1 MKARGWHQPLD
12 FGDAEGLV
20 RIFEEASPEDLT
32 SELVKRLGR
41 KTQED
46 DLYLAAARA
55 AVRSTRMEGLGGGRV
70 PHGLFILR
78 SHRELGARL
87 TPDLRPYPLAA
98 ASRRIHAEMRDPHFG
113 PSLLLEFAPHAEGSK
128 EEILFSYL
136 EAVRFGN
143 TDLADHIFSWLFRN
157 ISAEEIADLLW
168 TGGLEGV
175 CLGSFKLTGAIESYH
190 LLQALGWEH
199 GAVLLRGVVRHQAH
213 RLAGPNPFEVC
224 RDRIASEGLLEKA
237 HRRLPGERGRGENDP
252 GGVWRTAIQWA
263 SSSPEARSDLA
274 VRLLCGEWSLED
286 YWEAVS
292 IGSALLFLGAVAS
305 GHPAARSAQ
314 MAIAVHGLRGLVRY
328 GNLAQKVMASLLVGR
343 TPEFR
348 GCDPSWAQVGV
359 RRLEEGLRASGR
371 APDQLGQALEGWH
384 AEDALAC
391 VAATSAD
398 LNGAAG
404 LIPVLDHRLAFL
416 HGLEGLGPTFHLA
429 QCEAFQ
435 AGRSPHRWVHLA
447 CSAWLFTVWPDRGLL
462 DEPRLAELA
471 DRRRKSLA
479 KERRGR

>member
-20 RIFEEASPEDLT
+20 RIFEEASPEELA
-32 SELVKRLGR
+32 SEITKRLSR
-41 KTQED
+41 RTQED
-46 DLYLAAARA
+46 ELYLAAARA
-55 AVRSTRMEGLGGGRV
+55 AVRSTRMEGLGSGRV
-70 PHGLFILR
+70 PHGLFVLR
-78 SHRELGARL
+78 SHRELGVRL

-98 ASRRIHAEMRDPHFG
+98 VSRRVHAELRDPHFG
-113 PSLLLEFAPHAEGSK
+113 PTRLLEFAPHAEGSR

-143 TDLADHIFSWLFRN
+143 TDLADHIFAWLFRN
-157 ISAEEIADLLW
+157 LAPEEVADILW

-175 CLGSFKLTGAIESYH
+175 CLGSFKMAGALEVYH
-190 LLQALGWEH
+190 LIQALGWDH

-224 RDRIASEGLLEKA
+224 RDRIAAEGLLEKA
-237 HRRLPGERGRGENDP
+237 RRRLPGERGRGEDDP
-252 GGVWRTAIQWA
+252 GGVWKTAIQWA
-263 SSSPEARSDLA
+263 SSSPEGRTDLA
-274 VRLLCGEWSLED
+274 VRLLGGDWSLED

-292 IGSALLFLGAVAS
+292 IGVALLFLGAVAS
-305 GHPAARSAQ
+305 SYPAARAAQ

-328 GNLAQKVMASLLVGR
+328 GNLGQKVMASLLVGR

-348 GCDPSWAQVGV
+348 GIDPSWAEMGV
-359 RRLEEGLRASGR
+359 RRLEEGLRSSR
-371 APDQLGQALEGWH
+371 LTPDQLGQALEGWK
-384 AEDALAC
+384 AEEALAC
-391 VAATSAD
+391 IASASAD
-398 LNGAAG
+398 LNGVGA

-416 HGLEGLGPTFHLA
+416 HGLEGLGPAFHLG

-447 CSAWLFTVWPDRGLL
+447 CSAWLLTVWPDRGLL
-462 DEPRLAELA
+462 DEPGLADLA

-479 KERRGR
+479 KDRRSR